1 MVEGPMITLLRFCVR
16 RKDTRER
23 FCVYTMD
30 HLNFLYLECKSDY
43 FRILMLVMGEGEEKE
58 RERER
63 ERESKYIH

>member
-1 MVEGPMITLLRFCVR
+1 M
-16 RKDTRER
+16 RER

-43 FRILMLVMGEGEEKE
+43 FRILMLVMGEGGAKE

-63 ERESKYIH
+63 TFTVL

>member
-1 MVEGPMITLLRFCVR
+1 MITLLRFCVR

-30 HLNFLYLECKSDY
+30 HLNFLYLECKSDN
-43 FRILMLVMGEGEEKE
+43 FRILMLVMGEGEE

-63 ERESKYIH
+63 ERE